1 VSDPMDPAKIQKK
14 WIDLHIHT
22 SASDSLLTPTEAVEI
37 AKKCDL
43 SAISIT
49 DHDAIDGFVEARKKA
64 DELGIEIIS
73 GVELSVAYKG
83 EDFHLLAYLIDHENP
98 EFLKKINSFRAE
110 RSIRGERMVEK
121 LNELGIDLRIDTV
134 KAIAGNG
141 AVGRPHLADA
151 LLKEEFVHTY
161 DEAFARYLG
170 YHAPAYVAKK
180 YLTPQ
185 EAIDLIHLVRGVAV
199 FAHPG
204 TSRSQQAIY
213 DFFEMGL
220 DGIEAYHSQHDRAM
234 TTHYIN
240 LAKKLGLIYTG
251 GSDCHGR
258 RKGKVLIGTVRV
270 PYRCLE
276 MLKKVKEENY

>member
-1 VSDPMDPAKIQKK
+1 MQKK

-22 SASDSLLTPTEAVEI
+22 NASDGLLSPEDAVKI
-37 AKKCDL
+37 AKECGL

-49 DHDAIDGFVEARKKA
+49 DHDAIGGFVEAEEMA
-64 DELGIEIIS
+64 TDLGIELVS

-83 EDFHLLAYLIDHENP
+83 DDFHLLAYLIDYQNP
-98 EFLKKINSFRAE
+98 EFQKKINTFRDE
-110 RSIRGERMVEK
+110 RFVRGEKMVEK
-121 LNELGIDLRIDTV
+121 LNELGIDLRLDTV
-134 KAIAGNG
+134 KAIAGDG
-141 AVGRPHLADA
+141 SVGRPHLADA

-204 TSRSQQAIY
+204 TCRSQDAIY
-213 DFFEMGL
+213 DFLDMGL
-220 DGIEAYHSQHDRAM
+220 DGIEAYHSQHDRNM

-258 RKGKVLIGTVRV
+258 RKGKVLVGTVKV

-276 MLKKVKEENY
+276 MLRKVKEENY

>member
-1 VSDPMDPAKIQKK
+1 MQKK

-22 SASDSLLTPTEAVEI
+22 TASDSLLIPSEAVEI
-37 AKKCDL
+37 AKKCGL

-49 DHDAIDGFVEARKKA
+49 DHDTIGGFLEAQEKA
-64 DELGIEIIS
+64 DELGIELIP

-83 EDFHLLAYLIDHENP
+83 EDFHFLGYLIDHENP
-98 EFLKKINSFRAE
+98 EFLKKINSFREE
-110 RSIRGERMVEK
+110 RSVRGEKMVEK
-121 LNELGIDLRIDTV
+121 LNELGIDLRKDTV

-141 AVGRPHLADA
+141 SVGRPHLADA
-151 LLKEEFVHTY
+151 LVKEEFVHTY

-170 YHAPAYVAKK
+170 YHAPAYVPKK
-180 YLTPQ
+180 YLTPK
-185 EAIDLIHLVRGVAV
+185 EAIELIHLVRGVAV

-204 TSRSQQAIY
+204 TSRSPHAVY
-213 DFFEMGL
+213 DFLEMGL
-220 DGIEAYHSQHDRAM
+220 DGIEAYHSQHDGKM
-234 TTHYIN
+234 TTHYVN

-258 RKGKVLIGTVRV
+258 RKGKVLIGTVKV

>member
-1 VSDPMDPAKIQKK
+1 MQKK

-22 SASDSLLTPTEAVEI
+22 SASDGLLSPEEVVKI
-37 AKKCDL
+37 AKECRL

-49 DHDAIDGFVEARKKA
+49 DHDAIGGFVEAKEKA
-64 DELGIEIIS
+64 SELGIELVS
-73 GVELSVAYKG
+73 GVELSVAHKG
-83 EDFHLLAYLIDHENP
+83 DDFHLLAYLIDYENP
-98 EFLKKINSFRAE
+98 EFQKKINSFRDE
-110 RSIRGERMVEK
+110 RFVRGEKMVEK
-121 LNELGIDLRIDTV
+121 LNELGIDLRLDTV
-134 KAIAGNG
+134 KAIAGDG
-141 AVGRPHLADA
+141 SVGRPHLADA

-180 YLTPQ
+180 YLAPQ

-204 TSRSQQAIY
+204 TSRSQHAIY
-213 DFFEMGL
+213 DFVEMGL
-220 DGIEAYHSQHDRAM
+220 DGIEAYHSQHDRNM

-258 RKGKVLIGTVRV
+258 RKGKVLIGTVKV

-276 MLKKVKEENY
+276 MLKRVKEENY

>member
-1 VSDPMDPAKIQKK
+1 MQKLSK
-14 WIDLHIHT
+14 VKSIGRWIDLHIHT
-22 SASDSLLTPTEAVEI
+22 NASDSLLTPTEAVEI
-37 AKKCDL
+37 AKKCGL

-49 DHDAIDGFVEARKKA
+49 DHDAIDGFVEAKGKA

-98 EFLKKINSFRAE
+98 GFLKKINSFREE
-110 RSIRGERMVEK
+110 RSVRGEKMVEK

-185 EAIDLIHLVRGVAV
+185 EAIDLIHLVRGVVV

-204 TSRSQQAIY
+204 TSRSEHAIY

-220 DGIEAYHSQHDRAM
+220 DGIEAYHSQHDRNI

-258 RKGKVLIGTVRV
+258 RKGKVLIGTVKV

>member
-1 VSDPMDPAKIQKK
+1 MSKAKSIGK

-22 SASDSLLTPTEAVEI
+22 TASDGLFNPKQAVEI
-37 AKKCDL
+37 AKESGL

-49 DHDAIDGFVEARKKA
+49 DHDTIDGFVEAKEKV
-64 DELGIEIIS
+64 DELGIELIP
-73 GVELSVAYKG
+73 GVELSVVHKG
-83 EDFHLLAYLIDHENP
+83 EDFHLLAYLVDYENP
-98 EFLKKINSFRAE
+98 EFLKKINSFREE
-110 RSIRGERMVEK
+110 RSVRGEKMVEK

-204 TSRSQQAIY
+204 TSRSEQAIY
-213 DFFEMGL
+213 DFLEMGL
-220 DGIEAYHSQHDRAM
+220 DGIEAYHSQHDRNM
-234 TTHYIN
+234 TIHYIN

-258 RKGKVLIGTVRV
+258 RKGKVLVGTVKV

-276 MLKKVKEENY
+276 MLRKVKEKNY

>member
-1 VSDPMDPAKIQKK
+1 MNPAKMQKK

-22 SASDSLLTPTEAVEI
+22 TASDGLFSPKQAVEI
-37 AKKCDL
+37 AKESGL

-49 DHDAIDGFVEARKKA
+49 DHDAIDGFVEAKEKA
-64 DELGIEIIS
+64 EELGIELIP
-73 GVELSVAYKG
+73 GVELSVVHKG
-83 EDFHLLAYLIDHENP
+83 EDFHLLAYLVDYENP
-98 EFLKKINSFRAE
+98 EFLKKINSFREE
-110 RSIRGERMVEK
+110 RSVRGEKMVEK

-170 YHAPAYVAKK
+170 YHAPAYVPKK
-180 YLTPQ
+180 YLTPK
-185 EAIDLIHLVRGVAV
+185 EAIDLIHLVRGVVV

-204 TSRSQQAIY
+204 TSRSEHAIY
-213 DFFEMGL
+213 DFLEMGL
-220 DGIEAYHSQHDRAM
+220 DGIEAYHSQHDRHM

-240 LAKKLGLIYTG
+240 LAKKFGLIYTG

-258 RKGKVLIGTVRV
+258 RKGKVLIGTVKV